1 MNEETRSTAEDAVL
15 SARNIGG
22 IDSASVE
29 FSSGVNVLVGR
40 NATNRTSL
48 LQAVIGALGGSS
60 VTLKGD
66 AEEGETTLELEG
78 ETYTRRL
85 VRNGQ
90 DVVKSGE
97 PLLEDADVADLF
109 AFLIESNEARQ
120 TVARMGDLRN
130 LIMSPVDIDEIKAE
144 IQELKREQKEIEAEI
159 QSIDEEEKQL
169 AGLVQRRSSLEEEI
183 ERKED
188 ELEEIRSKIANSDIQ
203 SYQRDTSNEELE
215 EKLDERQELESTRED
230 IIFDLQ
236 TERQSF
242 ESLQAEQSEVEAEL
256 DNLPEISDKRIQD
269 VNSRLSNACE
279 RQNMLESTI
288 NQMQNIIQFNEEQLE
303 DGEGL
308 FGNLQT
314 PDDGGLFGLFRS
326 EANTDLLGALRT
338 EQEEQAVTDQ
348 LLDDQQVLTCWTCGS
363 QVKKKQIK
371 EVVGELRDIRSEQL
385 ELLNDVKSEIQE
397 LKDTKSSLEKS
408 DERRERLEQKQAQL
422 AQEIKTR
429 HDRIEE
435 LETRKTTIETEIDE
449 LSDEIEALREE
460 IDIEEN
466 TDYTAILDLQE
477 DAKRLE
483 LEIEQHREEI
493 DDVTEEIDAV
503 ESRIDQ
509 REELEAERE
518 ELRER
523 LTELRQRVEQIEQR
537 AVSEFNERMAEIL
550 DILNYSNIE
559 RIWIERIDTETAGS
573 SVSTDTSF
581 DIHVVRSTDGGS
593 HYRDTIDHLS
603 ESEREVTG
611 LVFALAGYLVH
622 DVHESVPFIVL
633 DSLEA
638 IDSDRIAR
646 VVEYLSDYAEYLVV
660 ALLPEDA
667 ASLNDKYRYMSPPWQ
682 SLKNF

>member
-1 MNEETRSTAEDAVL
+1 MNEGSRSTEENATL

-29 FSSGVNVLVGR
+29 FSPGVNVLVGR

-66 AEEGETTLELEG
+66 AEEGQTTLTLEDG
-78 ETYTRRL
+78 TYTRRL
-85 VRNGQ
+85 VRNGK
-90 DVVKSGE
+90 DVVTSGE
-97 PLLEDADVADLF
+97 PLLEDADVGDLF

-120 TVARMGDLRN
+120 TVARMGDLHN

-144 IQELKREQKEIEAEI
+144 IRELKREQKEIDAEI

-169 AGLVQRRSSLEEEI
+169 SELIQRRSSLEEEV

-188 ELEEIRSKIANSDIQ
+188 EFEEIRSEIADSDVQ
-203 SYQRDTSNEELE
+203 PRQRETSNEEIE
-215 EKLDERQELESTRED
+215 EKLDKRQELESSRED

-236 TERQSF
+236 TERQSL
-242 ESLQAEQSEVEAEL
+242 ESLQSEQSEIESEL
-256 DNLPEISDKRIQD
+256 DDLPEIPEQRVRD
-269 VNSRLSNACE
+269 VKSRLRNARE

-303 DGEGL
+303 EGEGL

-314 PDDGGLFGLFRS
+314 PDDSGLFSSFRS

-338 EQEEQAVTDQ
+338 EQEDQPVTDP

-371 EVVGELRDIRSEQL
+371 KVVDELRDIRSEQL
-385 ELLNDVKSEIQE
+385 ELLNDVKNEIQE
-397 LKDTKSSLEKS
+397 LNETKSSLEQSNK
-408 DERRERLEQKQAQL
+408 RRECLERKLTQL
-422 AQEIKTR
+422 SQEIETR
-429 HDRIEE
+429 HNRIEE
-435 LETRKTTIETEIDE
+435 LETRKETIEAEIDE
-449 LSDEIEALREE
+449 LSNQIETLREE
-460 IDIEEN
+460 IDVEEN
-466 TDYTAILDLQE
+466 PDYTAILDLQE

-483 LEIEQHREEI
+483 LEIEQDREEI
-493 DDVTEEIDAV
+493 DDIASEIDAT
-503 ESRIDQ
+503 EDRINQ
-509 REELEAERE
+509 REDLKAERE
-518 ELRER
+518 EIRDR

-550 DILNYSNIE
+550 NILNYSNIE
-559 RIWIERIDTETAGS
+559 RIWIERIDTGTGER
-573 SVSTDTSF
+573 SVSTDASF
-581 DIHVVRSTDGGS
+581 DIHVVRATDGGS

-646 VVEYLSDYAEYLVV
+646 VIEYLSDYAEYLVV

-667 ASLNDKYRYMSPPWQ
+667 ASLDDEYRYMSPPW
-682 SLKNF
+682 